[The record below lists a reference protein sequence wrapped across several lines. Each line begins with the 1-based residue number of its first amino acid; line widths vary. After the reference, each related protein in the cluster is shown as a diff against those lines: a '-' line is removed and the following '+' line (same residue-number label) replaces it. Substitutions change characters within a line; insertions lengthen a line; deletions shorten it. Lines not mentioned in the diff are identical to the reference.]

1 MAIQAILFDACGI
14 LFDVYSIPH
23 VTFPG
28 KGGYGYSGWTCGDA
42 VWSGEFSGRP
52 ARIRRKWSRACM

>member
-28 KGGYGYSGWTCGDA
+28 KGGYGYSG
-42 VWSGEFSGRP
+42 
-52 ARIRRKWSRACM
+52 